1 MPMGPQCSM
10 HMLWNTQIADT
21 CIVFKSWHIS
31 TNFGFVIAC
40 LVIVGL
46 GVLYEYLRVLQQRLD
61 VHVANTL
68 VAQGRGKV
76 RASSGRSTPDRV
88 GEESGLLTGQRLF
101 KTTTPVPLVF
111 RILRAGVYGA
121 TVFLSFFLMLVFMT
135 YNAYLITATVVGA
148 TLGHYIFASTI
159 NTEAVLSGVASG
171 KGMSCH

>member
-1 MPMGPQCSM
+1 M

-31 TNFGFVIAC
+31 THFGFFIAC

-46 GVLYEYLRVLQQRLD
+46 GVLYEYLRVLKQRLD
-61 VHVANTL
+61 VHVASTL
-68 VAQGRGKV
+68 VAQGKGKV

-101 KTTTPVPLVF
+101 RTTSPGTPVPPVF
-111 RILRAGVYGA
+111 RILRAAVYGA

-148 TLGHYIFASTI
+148 ALGHYIFSSTI
-159 NTEAVLSGVASG
+159 NTEAVLSGVSSG
-171 KGMSCH
+171 KGMTCH